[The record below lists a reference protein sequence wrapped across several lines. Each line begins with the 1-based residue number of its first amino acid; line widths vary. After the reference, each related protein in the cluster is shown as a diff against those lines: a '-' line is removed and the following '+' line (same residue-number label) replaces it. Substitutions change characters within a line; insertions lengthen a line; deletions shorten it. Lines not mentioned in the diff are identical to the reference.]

1 MEQEGKNETKNNRMK
16 KKVKGEKKVIYTPL
30 IHLNLIL
37 ISNCSKTST
46 EGNTRTKFHRK
57 IKASGVNADRTENV
71 GAVLI
76 FSPDRR
82 RRIKWKKKME
92 ILKSV
97 IEFC

>member
-1 MEQEGKNETKNNRMK
+1 MEQEGKNKTKSNRIK
-16 KKVKGEKKVIYTPL
+16 EKVKGEKKVISTPL
-30 IHLNLIL
+30 IQLNLIL
-37 ISNCSKTST
+37 ITNCSKTST
-46 EGNTRTKFHRK
+46 ERNTRTEFHRR

-76 FSPDRR
+76 FPPDRR